1 MKKTLVIVTH
11 PHIDQSVV
19 NKRWVEELEKHP
31 DQFTIHQI
39 YQAYPDGVI
48 DVAKEQALVEE
59 HENLVFQFP
68 VYWFNCPPLLKQ
80 WLDEVLAY
88 GWAYGSEGDKLKNK
102 KFMLALSAGGQE
114 QVYSESGEYQISL
127 EKIFTPFELT
137 ALYVGAVYQP
147 LHAFYGL
154 DTNASEDDVIPTH
167 QDIDNNAIQYV
178 QKLLALSE

>member
-31 DQFTIHQI
+31 DQFTVHQI

-80 WLDEVLAY
+80 WLDEVLTY
-88 GWAYGSEGDKLKNK
+88 GWAYGSAGDKLKNK
-102 KFMLALSAGGQE
+102 KFMLAVSAGVKE
-114 QVYSESGEYQISL
+114 KVYSEYGEYKLSL
-127 EKIFTPFELT
+127 EQIFTSFKLT
-137 ALYVGAVYQP
+137 ALYIGADYQP

-154 DTNASEDDVIPTH
+154 DTNPSGDDDIPTQ
-167 QDIDNNAIQYV
+167 QDIENNAIEYV
-178 QKLLALSE
+178 QKLLTLSE